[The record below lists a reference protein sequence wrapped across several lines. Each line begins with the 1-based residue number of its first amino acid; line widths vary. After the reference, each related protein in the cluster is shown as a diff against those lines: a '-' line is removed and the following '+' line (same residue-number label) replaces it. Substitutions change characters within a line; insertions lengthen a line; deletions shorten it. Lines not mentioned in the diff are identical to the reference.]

1 MGQSTVLRYLR
12 SPPFAA
18 RTSKRRGHS
27 LLHPSKDLLLQ
38 PWHQGWHDARQVF
51 RLLQRQGYRGSEAT
65 GARDAQRLRQ
75 AQGLAPR
82 QQPPA
87 APPLPVVAAPR
98 HGPRT
103 PRGTAWRVLRRPE
116 PRTPDEAQQLA
127 QLTAQQAERAEAV
140 MLVRDCAECVRAR
153 PPARL
158 ESWRARATTSAVAA
172 LQRCA
177 QGRRD
182 DYAAV
187 KAGVTVPWRNG
198 PVEGHSNRLNMRK
211 RQMVGRA
218 HLALL
223 SHRFVRVPR
232 ERHAHVAGAR
242 ERAPPQDMAA

>member
-1 MGQSTVLRYLR
+1 
-12 SPPFAA
+12 
-18 RTSKRRGHS
+18 
-27 LLHPSKDLLLQ
+27 
-38 PWHQGWHDARQVF
+38 
-51 RLLQRQGYRGSEAT
+51 
-65 GARDAQRLRQ
+65 
-75 AQGLAPR
+75 
-82 QQPPA
+82 
-87 APPLPVVAAPR
+87 
-98 HGPRT
+98 
-103 PRGTAWRVLRRPE
+103 VLRRPE

-198 PVEGHSNRLNMRK
+198 PVAGHSNRLQMRK